1 MKRKPYRSYSRD
13 FKVEAVRLAEEGQKP
28 VAAVAR
34 ELGVHRNQIA
44 RWKTQLERQ
53 QPAAS
58 GDGQVQALQEELER
72 LRRENASLTEEN
84 AVLRKAAMYFARESK

>member
-53 QPAAS
+53 QPA

-72 LRRENASLTEEN
+72 LRRENARLTEEN
-84 AVLRKAAMYFARESK
+84 AVLRKAAVYFARESK